1 MKRSRAALLLTGLAA
16 TLLCSM
22 TAFAGWRYDESGYWW
37 DNGDGSFPANQWMWL
52 DGNEDGI
59 SECYY
64 FDGSGYMLS
73 DTTTPDGYTVDKNGA
88 WILDGIIQTKT
99 DPSFESSTDN
109 TATSSNAADTSVSN
123 GSSVTAGMQ
132 TGPSADSIY
141 TVGSLNVRPLGEFA
155 GASVLNETSSIT
167 LTDPQMKKMA
177 VLLYVDMAKDPDY
190 QSVMQSAQAL
200 GIDLNSEAM
209 KNMITDV
216 FVSSFTSSM
225 GSQPVSAEDHSYPTG
240 SWRHLRYDPSS
251 MEGTYTD
258 ILVKYNS
265 NAFYA
270 IVFGGSDG
278 YADVDRFMT
287 ECIF

>member
-1 MKRSRAALLLTGLAA
+1 MKRSRAALLLTALTA

-22 TAFAGWRYDESGYWW
+22 TAFAGWRYDERGYWW
-37 DNGDGSFPANQWMWL
+37 DNGDGSYPANQWMWL

-99 DPSFESSTDN
+99 DPSFGNGTDN
-109 TATSSNAADTSVSN
+109 TATSSNAADPSVSV
-123 GSSVTAGMQ
+123 GSSASGME
-132 TGPSADSIY
+132 TGPSADSVY
-141 TVGSLNVRPLGEFA
+141 MVGSLNVRPLGEFA
-155 GASVLNETSSIT
+155 GASVLNESSSIT

-177 VLLYVDMAKDPDY
+177 VLLYVDMTKDTDY

-200 GIDLNSEAM
+200 GVDLNSEAM

-225 GSQPVSAEDHSYPTG
+225 GSQPVSAEDHFYPTG

-258 ILVKYNS
+258 ILVKYDS

-278 YADVDRFMT
+278 YVDVDRFMT
-287 ECIF
+287 ECLY